1 MARYGGEEFAV
12 VAADTDLAAALS
24 LAEAM
29 RATVAAAAI
38 PHAVTPVAGGTAT
51 VSIGVA
57 VTVPKF
63 GETPERLLLRA
74 DAALYLA
81 KSQGRNRVAQPDE
94 FLADKAD

>member
-1 MARYGGEEFAV
+1 M
-12 VAADTDLAAALS
+12 
-24 LAEAM
+24 
-29 RATVAAAAI
+29 
-38 PHAVTPVAGGTAT
+38 AGGTAT

-94 FLADKAD
+94 FLADEAG